1 MNEWELKEHKM
12 YEYIR
17 DNTEASDLKM
27 STDKYSK
34 YDCSNDRMVIELKYR
49 TSKYGPSNYN
59 STVIERAKYSGLAN
73 TYNVTRKIP
82 IYAVQAESKIYLFNL
97 LQLAR
102 DKYDF
107 QWGLQGNFNTTTH
120 FANTTKRDKEVGYI
134 EWDKAIKV
142 IELDEEEITKE
153 ARDTERYSSGSF
165 SYESLEDSL

>member
-59 STVIERAKYSGLAN
+59 STVIERAKYS
-73 TYNVTRKIP
+73 T
-82 IYAVQAESKIYLFNL
+82 
-97 LQLAR
+97 
-102 DKYDF
+102 
-107 QWGLQGNFNTTTH
+107 
-120 FANTTKRDKEVGYI
+120 
-134 EWDKAIKV
+134 
-142 IELDEEEITKE
+142 
-153 ARDTERYSSGSF
+153 
-165 SYESLEDSL
+165 